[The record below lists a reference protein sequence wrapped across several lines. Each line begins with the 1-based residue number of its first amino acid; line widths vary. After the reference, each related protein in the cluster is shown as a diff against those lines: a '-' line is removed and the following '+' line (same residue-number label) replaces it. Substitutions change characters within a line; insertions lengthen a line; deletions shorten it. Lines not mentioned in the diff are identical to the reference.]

1 MVQCIWT
8 HEVLRVEPKA
18 QGGLFAD
25 GAASLYGI
33 PYKFPIFPIFPI
45 FPMFPIFKRCRN
57 NNTLCTPLHNPYDP
71 CYVSRLDN
79 IPRQENIATDAPKE
93 TSTQVKGVRGSP
105 SMQEQAAVLASNLK
119 KCGGPIVPHVNDL
132 QVFKSAHYT
141 RNQVAATTVDAD
153 KDGKVSCALSCN
165 VSLRHDN
172 RCCCRNQTMLLL
184 LHANVADLVSV

>member
-1 MVQCIWT
+1 
-8 HEVLRVEPKA
+8 
-18 QGGLFAD
+18 
-25 GAASLYGI
+25 
-33 PYKFPIFPIFPI
+33 
-45 FPMFPIFKRCRN
+45 MFPIFKRCRN

-141 RNQVAATTVDAD
+141 RGGKAAATVDAD
-153 KDGKVSCALSCN
+153 KDGQVRFAL
-165 VSLRHDN
+165 
-172 RCCCRNQTMLLL
+172 T
-184 LHANVADLVSV
+184 